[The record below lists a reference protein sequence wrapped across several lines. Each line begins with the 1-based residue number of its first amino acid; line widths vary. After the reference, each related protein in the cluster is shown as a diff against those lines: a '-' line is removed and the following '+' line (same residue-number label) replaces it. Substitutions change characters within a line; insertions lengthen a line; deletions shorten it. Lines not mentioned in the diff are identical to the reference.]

1 MRLHAASVGYR
12 AHAASRHGEEARVLG
27 VFEHACSLLGGDGW
41 VRALLTRLRPG
52 PMNLV
57 VPSLGRAIARLRPGQ
72 QARFVDQNIILAEA
86 GLVVELEGAV
96 VWPGVALP
104 AGPLAGERARH
115 ADVLQALTLAQD
127 VPARQGW
134 MAWLPEFLGCAP
146 GQGARSEAAGSS
158 GPHASPWP
166 LAPWAV
172 AAARGLRQSICD
184 RRIDQA
190 CAYVRDMIGVGPG
203 LTPAGDDFLAG
214 LLVAFDYAGRAGP
227 DRLDWLAPLTE
238 EAAAWAR
245 GHTTLVGEQQ
255 LRLAASGEADQ
266 ALGQAA
272 VAVLWDVQPVEAPLL
287 ELLHLGSSS
296 GGDTL
301 AGICFASEVLSLVV
315 PARLGS
321 DSACEVTGRE
331 ADVGGLQAPQPK
343 GEQS

>member
-1 MRLHAASVGYR
+1 M
-12 AHAASRHGEEARVLG
+12 G

-41 VRALLTRLRPG
+41 VWALLTRLRPG

-72 QARFVDQNIILAEA
+72 QARFVDQSIILAEA
-86 GLVVELEGAV
+86 ELVVELEGAV

-104 AGPLAGERARH
+104 AGPLAEEQARH
-115 ADVLQALTLAQD
+115 ASVLKSMALAQEM
-127 VPARQGW
+127 PERKGW
-134 MAWLPEFLGCAP
+134 MALLPEFLGCAP
-146 GQGARSEAAGSS
+146 GQDARSEAAGIS
-158 GPHASPWP
+158 GPQASPW
-166 LAPWAV
+166 LVAPWA
-172 AAARGLRQSICD
+172 AAAAHGLRHSICD

-190 CAYVRDMIGVGPG
+190 CIHVHDLIGVGRG

-227 DRLDWLAPLTE
+227 DPLDWLAPLAGV
-238 EAAAWAR
+238 AAAWAR
-245 GHTTLVGEQQ
+245 GHTTLVGEQE

-287 ELLHLGSSS
+287 ELLNIGSSS